1 MQRSRS
7 VVVIA
12 LATAFLLALQAGA
25 TWLLIGRGH
34 TNALAAAG
42 QSVTRALGG
51 AAANVNR
58 GLLQVDALLAGLDTL
73 VTLPGADA
81 DPNGGGQTGDGQTG
95 GRHSDGP
102 TANRSLRTL
111 SDQSFLVREM
121 MVVATDGRLLASGLE
136 ATRRQPPT
144 QDLIR
149 AAQEPARRGVLVIGT
164 PMRNRHTGEWSLY
177 AARLVTMQGTP
188 VVAMAELPL
197 ANLARLALPEAS
209 IPGLHVSLERTDGR
223 LLVSNPHDA
232 VRIGKVL
239 APATGTLALNG
250 TWALVPDRFGSGRSD
265 LGRSDSGRSDSGW
278 SDSGRVIAAAMPALY
293 DGLLLVAQIK
303 EDEALSAWRE
313 TRQAILTVS
322 GGIAFGLTLAAT
334 AGVLYLRGR
343 ERAAAELRWSKHL
356 LDQALDSMSE
366 GFVVYDANRRLVVA
380 NRRYL
385 EIFPYLRELMVPGIS
400 FERVAERAS
409 LVLLPHGTEAER
421 RAWTAWRLRA
431 HEAAVPFEQ
440 ALPDGRIVQS
450 TQAKM
455 PDGGFVRVHRAVT
468 AAKQAEAEMA
478 AAKDAAERANR
489 MKSEFLSNMSHELRT
504 PLNAIIGFAQVLE
517 EDGAGT
523 EAERIEYARDIRLSG
538 EHLLAIINDV
548 LDMSKLEAGAMT
560 LHESECD
567 LGRLVLRAAGMLREQ
582 ARAGGVTLR
591 TAAPD
596 EPLRVRADER
606 LIRQVVLN
614 LVSNAVKFTDG
625 GGRVSVTVG
634 EDADGTLR
642 VEVTDTGM
650 GVPDEH
656 LPKIF
661 QPFYQVDSAATR
673 KRSGTGLGLP
683 ISLAIMK
690 MHQGS
695 LDIASEPGRG
705 TTIVA
710 TLPAERR
717 LPDAAPAQRR
727 TVVG

>member
-81 DPNGGGQTGDGQTG
+81 DPNGGGQTGDGQTGG

-209 IPGLHVSLERTDGR
+209 VPGLHVSLERTDGR

-232 VRIGKVL
+232 VRIGQVL

-265 LGRSDSGRSDSGW
+265 LGRSDSGR
-278 SDSGRVIAAAMPALY
+278 VIAAAMPALY
-293 DGLLLVAQIK
+293 DGLLLVAQIE
-303 EDEALSAWRE
+303 EDVALSTWRE
-313 TRQAILTVS
+313 TRRAILTVS

-385 EIFPYLRELMVPGIS
+385 EIFPHLRDLMLPGIP

-455 PDGGFVRVHRAVT
+455 PDGGFVSVHRDVT

-489 MKSEFLSNMSHELRT
+489 IKSEFLSNMSHELRT

-517 EDGAGT
+517 EDGAAT
-523 EAERIEYARDIRLSG
+523 EAERVEYARDIRLSG

-596 EPLRVRADER
+596 APLRVRADER

-625 GGRVSVTVG
+625 GGRVCVTVG

-656 LPKIF
+656 LPRIF

-673 KRSGTGLGLP
+673 KRGGTGLGLP

-717 LPDAAPAQRR
+717 LPDAAPAQQR

>member
-12 LATAFLLALQAGA
+12 LATVCLLTLQAAA
-25 TWLLIGRGH
+25 TWLLVERGH
-34 TNALAAAG
+34 ANALSAAG
-42 QSVTRALGG
+42 QTVTRALGG
-51 AAANVNR
+51 AAANINR

-73 VTLPGADA
+73 VTLPDA
-81 DPNGGGQTGDGQTG
+81 GTGPNSD

-121 MVVATDGRLLASGLE
+121 MVVATDGRVLASGLE
-136 ATRRQPPT
+136 ATRQPPPT

-149 AAQEPARRGVLVIGT
+149 TAQDPARRGVLVIGT

-177 AARLVTMQGTP
+177 AARLVTMHGTP
-188 VVAMAELPL
+188 VVAMAEMPLP
-197 ANLARLALPEAS
+197 NLARLVLPEAS
-209 IPGLHVSLERTDGR
+209 VPGLHVSVERTDGR

-232 VRIGKVL
+232 RRIGQVL
-239 APATGTLALNG
+239 APATGTLALTG
-250 TWALVPDRFGSGRSD
+250 DWALVPDRFGSERS
-265 LGRSDSGRSDSGW
+265 G
-278 SDSGRVIAAAMPALY
+278 SGRVIAAATSALY
-293 DGLLLVAQIK
+293 DGLLLVAQIE
-303 EDEALSAWRE
+303 EDVALAAWKE

-322 GGIAFGLTLAAT
+322 GGIALGLILAAA

-343 ERAAAELRWSKHL
+343 ERAAAELSWSKHL
-356 LDQALDSMSE
+356 LEQALDSMSE
-366 GFVVYDANRRLVVA
+366 GFVVYDVNRRLVVA

-385 EIFPYLRELMVPGIS
+385 EIFPYLRDLIVPGMP

-409 LVLLPHGTEAER
+409 SVLLPHGTEAER
-421 RAWTAWRLRA
+421 RAWAAWRLRA

-440 ALPDGRIVQS
+440 VLPSGRTVQS

-455 PDGGFVRVHRAVT
+455 PDGGFVSVHRDVT
-468 AAKQAEAEMA
+468 AAKQAEAQMA
-478 AAKDAAERANR
+478 AAKEAAERANR
-489 MKSEFLSNMSHELRT
+489 TKSEFLSNMSHELRT

-523 EAERIEYARDIRLSG
+523 EVERAEYARDIRLSG

-591 TAAPD
+591 TTAPD

-614 LVSNAVKFTDG
+614 LVSNAVKFTDD
-625 GGRVSVTVG
+625 GGRVCVAVG
-634 EDADGTLR
+634 EDEDGTLR

-650 GVPDEH
+650 GVSGEH
-656 LPKIF
+656 LSKVF
-661 QPFYQVDSAATR
+661 QPFYQVDSAASR
-673 KRSGTGLGLP
+673 KRGGTGLGLP

-695 LDIASEPGRG
+695 LDIASEPGCG

-717 LPDAAPAQRR
+717 LPDAALAQWR
-727 TVVG
+727 TVG